1 MLPARWLV
9 TIVQLSWLTRWAWS
23 ETSRLKLQRSSM
35 GDQSLMAR
43 RLPCARLHLY
53 LWPPRD
59 LEADIEGTRV
69 GALYG
74 VHYRN
79 QAVCTLVNS
88 EHRRAARELQKQAL
102 QQAAFVRSRDH
113 SFRSPWKED
122 AGSWQKGT
130 EPVSLD
136 LRHSQKAWCKGL
148 RVGSQTSLGVRRDSF
163 ATQGSCIGP

>member
-43 RLPCARLHLY
+43 RLPCSRLHLY

-130 EPVSLD
+130 EPVSPEI
-136 LRHSQKAWCKGL
+136 RHSKKAWCLKACGL
-148 RVGSQTSLGVRRDSF
+148 QSDELGSQTGLLRHTGKLHLV
-163 ATQGSCIGP
+163 

>member
-1 MLPARWLV
+1 
-9 TIVQLSWLTRWAWS
+9 
-23 ETSRLKLQRSSM
+23 
-35 GDQSLMAR
+35 MAR

-130 EPVSLD
+130 EPVSPEI
-136 LRHSQKAWCKGL
+136 RHSKKAWCLKACGL
-148 RVGSQTSLGVRRDSF
+148 QSDELGSQTGFLRHTGKLHRALKACINRALK
-163 ATQGSCIGP
+163 ATVVCNLVGRIERIWQRKQM